1 MSFIS
6 IHKPCSDCGSSDGL
20 SINDDFSTYCFAC
33 ANFTPSD
40 QSIYTETS
48 MPPETIIV
56 KDMTSFLESYNN
68 GVSTSISDRKL
79 SKDTVLI
86 EIIAVCVLSIPSTC
100 PTN

>member
-1 MSFIS
+1 
-6 IHKPCSDCGSSDGL
+6 
-20 SINDDFSTYCFAC
+20 
-33 ANFTPSD
+33 
-40 QSIYTETS
+40 